1 MQTLLNSY
9 SRYCNVFAYTPHALQ
24 LNSVGG
30 TILYVKAAVH
40 RDGVVFPVANV
51 VGAEWEQQGYTGL
64 ETEGICWLAKFLNY
78 KCWGMPDSIVMHA
91 SI

>member
-1 MQTLLNSY
+1 MITFI
-9 SRYCNVFAYTPHALQ
+9 RYTLQ
-24 LNSVGG
+24 LSSIGG

-51 VGAEWEQQGYTGL
+51 VGAEWAQQGYTGL
-64 ETEGICWLAKFLNY
+64 ETEGICWLAKFLDY
-78 KCWGMPDSIVMHA
+78 RCWGMPDSIIMHA